1 MVYHSEKEL
10 TMKNNLIKRICLVLG
25 ALAFVAVA
33 FTQAQ
38 DTKPFI
44 GAWKGTLSVAGVDLE
59 IALNFTLDEAKKM
72 QGTFDSITQ
81 GGFGIK
87 LGNIEVKDKTITFI
101 IDDPNA
107 PGEPTFKG
115 TLDATGKKLGGEFSQ
130 SGMAGTFAVEKQ

>member
-1 MVYHSEKEL
+1 VE
-10 TMKNNLIKRICLVLG
+10 
-25 ALAFVAVA
+25 
-33 FTQAQ
+33 
-38 DTKPFI
+38 
-44 GAWKGTLSVAGVDLE
+44 LE
-59 IALNFTLDEAKKM
+59 IGLIFTLDEAKKI

>member
-1 MVYHSEKEL
+1 
-10 TMKNNLIKRICLVLG
+10 MKKNLIKRICLVLG
-25 ALAFVAVA
+25 ALAFIAIA
-33 FTQAQ
+33 SAQAQ

-44 GAWKGTLSVAGVDLE
+44 GAWKGTLSVAGVELE
-59 IALNFTLDEAKKM
+59 IGLNFTLDEAKKL

-87 LGNIEVKDKTITFI
+87 LGNIEIKDKTITFI
-101 IDDPNA
+101 LDDPNA